1 MYQPNPS
8 NGPYHRHHYSDGSAG
23 DSSPGLALG
32 IAIGTLILCNL
43 IGGVLGIVFAAVA
56 MAQNDGEDQ
65 DRFVKYAWI
74 GIFVGWALS
83 LLGIALI

>member
-1 MYQPNPS
+1 M
-8 NGPYHRHHYSDGSAG
+8 AF
-23 DSSPGLALG
+23 
-32 IAIGTLILCNL
+32 AIGTLILCNL

-56 MAQNDGEDQ
+56 MAQHDGEDQ

>member
-1 MYQPNPS
+1 MYPPPPS
-8 NGPYHRHHYSDGSAG
+8 NGPHHRPHYSGGTAG
-23 DSSPGLALG
+23 DSSPGLALA

-83 LLGIALI
+83 VLGIALI